1 VLVLE
6 LSDTE
11 AAAAWSGRVFGWA
24 GDEVVKVSSPRRPAP
39 EPALDLYLNE
49 GKQRTTL
56 DYREEAGRRSI
67 DALAAGADIVVTD
80 APAADV
86 EQYRLLDIG
95 RPGGVTVS
103 ITPYGLDGPWR
114 DWKATAPTLLAHG
127 GYTDLMGDAGRAPL
141 TLPGSYPYY
150 QAGTVATLAA
160 IASLRTAEN
169 RDRPTP
175 VQLSILETLA
185 GVHQFTDVMWTA
197 WSRVRSRHGN
207 RFEGVYPIGLWPC
220 QDGWFSLCVLEQM
233 WFRFCYMLDRPDLA
247 EGHSLSVNAGRIA
260 DLDAVD
266 EAVLTALGD
275 WPKERIFKESQETW
289 RVASGH
295 LLSLDEVLEDR
306 HLGER
311 GFWRPSG
318 LDVPG
323 GAPASIR
330 MPGAPFR
337 YHPGGGQGGQGGQ
350 GGEGGRPRVPAEPTV
365 APAPA
370 GPAEPA
376 GAAAPAAPAAPA
388 ARAEPAIATAP
399 ISRVDRP
406 LAGLRVLELSD
417 YWAGPLCG
425 RTFGDLG
432 ADVILVEK
440 TAGAPLRTALFD
452 KLNRNKRSI
461 ALDLKTPEG
470 RDVFLQLVRQADVV
484 VENLSARSMPGLGLG
499 YPVLQATNPH
509 IVYASI
515 SGFGTSG
522 PYADY
527 LATGPSAEPMTGLN
541 ALMGYSEFEPRVT
554 SKGILDPISGNLG
567 AAAILAALRR
577 RDVSGEGCF
586 VELTLQE
593 CGIAFIG
600 DRFVDWQTTGRP
612 PVYGNADTARAPW
625 GVYRCRGA
633 DDWIVITI
641 TDDEEW
647 AALCAFA
654 GEGWESVDGWDSMP
668 SRQADRYRLDA
679 AVEAWTASHDKIDL
693 ARALQRHGVPA
704 APVLRAPEWIEDAQ
718 LAYDRYFASL
728 PGPEASVLRCDGL
741 APRTDGGRDYSDW
754 VPAPLPGQHTGEV
767 LTEVLGLDTAEVAL
781 LLAAQ
786 VAAVSD

>member
-6 LSDTE
+6 LSDAE
-11 AAAAWSGRVFGWA
+11 AAAAWSGRVFTWA
-24 GDEVVKVSSPRRPAP
+24 GDEVIKVGPDRRSPPS
-39 EPALDLYLNE
+39 PALDLYLNA
-49 GKQRTTL
+49 GKRRAAL
-56 DYREEAGRRSI
+56 DYRDEAGRRSI
-67 DALAAGADIVVTD
+67 DALAADADIVVMD
-80 APAADV
+80 APPADV
-86 EQYRLLDIG
+86 ERYRLLQLG
-95 RPGGVTVS
+95 RPGGVTVT

-114 DWKATAPTLLAHG
+114 DWKATSPTLLAHG

-150 QAGTVATLAA
+150 QAGTVAALAA
-160 IASLRTAEN
+160 MAALRAARG

-247 EGHSLSVNAGRIA
+247 EGHPLSLNAGRIL

-266 EAVLTALGD
+266 EAILAALRD
-275 WPKERIFKESQETW
+275 WPKERIFKESQEAW

-295 LLSLDEVLEDR
+295 LMSLDEVLEDR

-311 GFWRPSG
+311 GFWQPMGLPAAVEAGPGPPSPSG
-318 LDVPG
+318 PG
-323 GAPASIR
+323 PIR

-337 YHPGGGQGGQGGQ
+337 YHRADRP
-350 GGEGGRPRVPAEPTV
+350 GRP
-365 APAPA
+365 
-370 GPAEPA
+370 
-376 GAAAPAAPAAPA
+376 APAAPAAGASPAAPAAGASPAAPAAGASPGDPAPA
-388 ARAEPAIATAP
+388 ARL
-399 ISRVDRP
+399 DRP

-452 KLNRNKRSI
+452 KLNRNKRSL

-470 RDVFLQLVRQADVV
+470 REVFLQLVQQADVV

-499 YPVLQATNPH
+499 YPALRAANPRV
-509 IVYASI
+509 VYASI

-522 PYADY
+522 PYSDY
-527 LATGPSAEPMTGLN
+527 LATGPSAEPLTGLN
-541 ALMGYSEFEPRVT
+541 ALMGYSASEPRVT

-567 AAAILAALRR
+567 TAAILAALRR
-577 RDVSGEGCF
+577 RDATGEGCF
-586 VELTLQE
+586 VELTLHE
-593 CGIAFIG
+593 CGIAFLG
-600 DRFVDWQTTGRP
+600 DRFVDWQLTGRP
-612 PVYGNADTARAPW
+612 PVYGNGDRTRAPW
-625 GVYRCRGA
+625 GIYRCRGA
-633 DDWIVITI
+633 DHWIAITV
-641 TDDEEW
+641 TDDDEW
-647 AALCAFA
+647 AALSAFA
-654 GEGWESVDGWDSMP
+654 GEGWESVDGWASMS
-668 SRQADRYRLDA
+668 SRHADQVRLDA
-679 AVEAWTASHDKIDL
+679 AVEAWTSGQDKIDL

-728 PGPEASVLRCDGL
+728 PGPDAAVLRCDGL
-741 APRTDGGRDYSDW
+741 APRIDGGRDYSDW
-754 VPAPLPGQHTGEV
+754 GPAPAPGQHTSEV
-767 LTEVLGLDTAEVAL
+767 LTGLLGLDSAAVAS
-781 LLAAQ
+781 LLARQ